1 MKTIKNFIN
10 EELILEFIIS
20 FLDDFKISIDLLIPH
35 GEERQIRDGKGFIPK
50 NEIVYSIGKV
60 AKDIREDFDL
70 NNIKYKDRIKI
81 LDKSREKHL
90 NIIAD
95 INKDSKKNNWIK
107 LTVVTEKEN
116 NMPTHDIKKIYTTYS
131 SDNKV
136 KNDIK
141 LLKNML

>member
-1 MKTIKNFIN
+1 MRTIQEYIN

-20 FLDDFKISIDLLIPH
+20 FIDDFKISIDLIPH
-35 GEERQIRDGKGFIPK
+35 GEERQIRNGQGFISK
-50 NEIVYSIGKV
+50 NEIVYSIEKV
-60 AKDIREDFDL
+60 AKNIREDFDL

-95 INKDSKKNNWIK
+95 INKDTKKNDWIK
-107 LTVVTEKEN
+107 LTVVTEMEN
-116 NMPTHDIKKIYTTYS
+116 NMPTHDITKIYTTYS

-136 KNDIK
+136 KNNIR

>member
-20 FLDDFKISIDLLIPH
+20 FLDDFKISIDIIPH
-35 GEERQIRDGKGFIPK
+35 GEERQIRNENDFISK

-60 AKDIREDFDL
+60 AKNIREDFDL

-95 INKDSKKNNWIK
+95 INKDNKKNDWIK
-107 LTVVTEKEN
+107 LTIVTEMKN
-116 NMPTHDIKKIYTTYS
+116 NMPTHDIAKIYTTYS

>member
-20 FLDDFKISIDLLIPH
+20 FLDDFKICIDLVPH
-35 GEERQIRDGKGFIPK
+35 GEERQIR
-50 NEIVYSIGKV
+50 V

-70 NNIKYKDRIKI
+70 NIIKYKNRIKI

-95 INKDSKKNNWIK
+95 INKDIKKNDWIK
-107 LTVVTEKEN
+107 LTVITEKEN
-116 NMPTHDIKKIYTTYS
+116 NMPTHDIAKIYTTYS

-136 KNDIK
+136 KNNIK